1 MLVRAA
7 CFNHDMGILVR
18 AGLCAFVCVLAHASP
33 AFAQAPASTQ
43 EAAAAQ
49 EAGEQPA
56 EERGLRLSLG
66 VAAGIGALDA
76 GCDECDSVLS
86 AGFGGQVGLRLGE
99 PLFLGVG
106 FVVATGSKGT
116 TSDDLVFT
124 EAGNDEVLF
133 GLLGVAR
140 VWPVRSIFWGGG
152 VGVASYTPTDR
163 ESHKGPLLMANAG
176 YELVELEPKNALIS
190 LELQARVTLARVD
203 GYEVMTGALLF
214 GGMVM
219 P

>member
-1 MLVRAA
+1 MMRFRAT
-7 CFNHDMGILVR
+7 CFNQAMGIPVR

-33 AFAQAPASTQ
+33 AFADEG

-49 EAGEQPA
+49 EAGERPA
-56 EERGLRLSLG
+56 KERGLRLSLG

-190 LELQARVTLARVD
+190 LELQARVTFARVD